1 MTSTP
6 LRPSNEDKFDP
17 RSSIDAARK
26 AAREIAEQDKS
37 LNLDPAS
44 ELFFEFA
51 APLLLD
57 TRSEE
62 EFETAAMIAEFIWSV
77 SHFSPHEQALMLA
90 EFIQESGITEE
101 MVPWLLEVYSVL
113 AARKEQLVG

>member
-6 LRPSNEDKFDP
+6 LRPSSEERFDP
-17 RSSIDAARK
+17 RSSINAARK
-26 AAREIAEQDKS
+26 AAREIAAQDTS
-37 LNLDPAS
+37 LDLDPAS

-57 TRSEE
+57 TRSQE
-62 EFETAAMIAEFIWSV
+62 EFETAAMIAEFIWSA
-77 SHFSPHEQALMLA
+77 SHFSPQEQALMLA
-90 EFIQESGITEE
+90 EFIQESGISEE
-101 MVPWLLEVYSVL
+101 MIPWLLEVYSTL